1 MTERIIEIIREEAS
15 MTLSPDAVIN
25 EDTDLISDLH
35 IDSLDMMLIIGDIET
50 EYDIKIDNAQ
60 LAGIRTVNQIKA
72 KINELQEAAE

>member
-35 IDSLDMMLIIGDIET
+35 IDSIDMVMIIGDIEN
-50 EYDIKIDNAQ
+50 EYGITIDNAQ
-60 LAGIRTVNQIKA
+60 ITGIRTVRQIQA
-72 KINELQEAAE
+72 KIKELQGTAE